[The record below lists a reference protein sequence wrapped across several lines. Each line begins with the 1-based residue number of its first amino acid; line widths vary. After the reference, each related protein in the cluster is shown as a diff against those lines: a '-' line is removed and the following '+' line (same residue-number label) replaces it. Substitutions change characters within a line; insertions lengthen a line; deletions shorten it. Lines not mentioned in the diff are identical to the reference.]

1 MRNSSLHTLRSVPI
15 GYVAIIAVV
24 AAGAGHAQAIPVTDV
39 HVNGVSSRQ
48 VNPGGT
54 VHVLGR
60 WGPEGSTPDITA
72 TIDGNRAEVSEVGA
86 SYVGILI
93 PQTQGV
99 GKIKLKVNV
108 RGKGE
113 ASVDIDVVKN
123 TVAAKEGTGAAGGP
137 DAADLVLQTF
147 AVTKLTLVSTPGGKT
162 IEAEGTATRLPD
174 GFNVL
179 VTIGPDGAPPI
190 QPIQTPVKAGAW
202 KVSFGPWTTDVPY
215 GSWKAMLTFELAKQA
230 RNRAK
235 EFKAKLPDAEK
246 GAFERIVR
254 QDVVIVGSEEEQ
266 AAQRNELKAH
276 AKTLV
281 TLTRRLF
288 DDVDKAYVS
297 GSRCFFRNPAGGI
310 VDAKWEA
317 WLKDQKLIADTP
329 EALAAAKNDSRF
341 ARNGHFQVEPW
352 KKWATDT
359 LLPPLA
365 KAKQDHEDF
374 SKRWFTAPD
383 ATVERLESELLTMVG
398 ERLRNTGQ
406 ALCDQTKVPLPPEV
420 VELLPTVNAGQDQV
434 SRQAFEAK
442 CKLLLRTLGEVV
454 PD

>member
-1 MRNSSLHTLRSVPI
+1 MHNSF
-15 GYVAIIAVV
+15 GYVAILAVV
-24 AAGAGHAQAIPVTDV
+24 AAGAGYAQALPVTDV
-39 HVNGVSSRQ
+39 QVNGVSGRQ

-72 TIDGNRAEVSEVGA
+72 TLDGNRAEVSEVGA
-86 SYVGILI
+86 SYVGVRL
-93 PQTQGV
+93 PPDQAV
-99 GKIKLKVNV
+99 GKVKLKLTV
-108 RGKGE
+108 RGKGD
-113 ASVDIDVVKN
+113 ATVDIEVVKG
-123 TVAAKEGTGAAGGP
+123 TVGAKEGTGAAGGP

-162 IEAEGTATRLPD
+162 IEAEGTASRLPD
-174 GFNVL
+174 GFNV
-179 VTIGPDGAPPI
+179 VITIGPDGGPTI
-190 QPIQTPVKAGAW
+190 QPIQTPVKGGVW
-202 KVSFGPWTTDVPY
+202 KVSFGPWTTDVPC
-215 GSWKAMLTFELAKQA
+215 GSWKATLLFELAKQA

-235 EFKAKLPDAEK
+235 DFKNKLPDAEK
-246 GAFERIVR
+246 GAFERVER

-266 AAQRNELKAH
+266 AAQKNELKNH
-276 AKTLV
+276 AKALV
-281 TLTRRLF
+281 TLARRLF

-297 GSRCFFRNPAGGI
+297 GSRCFFRNPAGG
-310 VDAKWEA
+310 VFDAKWEA

-329 EALAAAKNDSRF
+329 EGLAAAKNDSRF
-341 ARNGHFQVEPW
+341 ARNGHFQVDAW
-352 KKWATDT
+352 AKWATET

-374 SKRWFTAPD
+374 TKRWFTAPD
-383 ATVERLESELLTMVG
+383 ATVERIETELLTLVG

-406 ALCDQTKVPLPPEV
+406 ALCDQTKVPLPPAV
-420 VELLPTVNAGQDQV
+420 VEMLPTTNAGQDQV
-434 SRQAFEAK
+434 SRQAFEAR